1 MTMITRRG
9 LIWELLNSLW
19 IIFSFLGF
27 PFVAFL
33 YIGTKA
39 RAKKWKVM
47 ALVYFLI
54 YILSLIL
61 FYVSSYNMKSIF
73 ILVWL
78 FSLFIGLIHSFLVR
92 KEYIVRRD
100 YLLNN
105 GIEEQELEELRNH
118 VKKQYKGKDYI
129 ESSGNDTHFD
139 STYHSQMSYRDYD
152 TVDTNKNND
161 EFKEYYDES
170 ITRGNE
176 EILNNSGYIS
186 YSKKNRDSSRN
197 DYQTANTKGI
207 NINSCSASDLL
218 QLPGVTQEIAD
229 KAISLRTMLGGFNSV
244 QEFIDMMHI
253 DSSYSDQIREKATVR
268 ERDMY

>member
-1 MTMITRRG
+1 IV
-9 LIWELLNSLW
+9 LIC
-19 IIFSFLGF
+19 I
-27 PFVAFL
+27 
-33 YIGTKA
+33 
-39 RAKKWKVM
+39 
-47 ALVYFLI
+47 
-54 YILSLIL
+54 
-61 FYVSSYNMKSIF
+61 SSYDMSGIF
-73 ILVWL
+73 ALVWL
-78 FSLFIGLIHSFLVR
+78 LSLLIGLIHSFLVR
-92 KEYIVRRD
+92 KEYLIRRD

-105 GIEEQELEELRNH
+105 GVEEQELEELRKH

-152 TVDTNKNND
+152 TVDTNKNDD

-176 EILNNSGYIS
+176 EILDNSEYIS
-186 YSKKNRDSSRN
+186 YSKKNSDSSRN
-197 DYQTANTKGI
+197 DYQTANTGGI
-207 NINSCSASDLL
+207 NINSCSVNDLL

-229 KAISLRTMLGGFNSV
+229 KAISLRNMLGGFNSV
-244 QEFIDMMHI
+244 QEFMDMMHI